1 MLIKNRRSPAT
12 NIHTGDQVF
21 LGNRDDGR
29 ALILFPALTAAHDGL
44 ELTLFGPGVKITF
57 DRTHPDFKK
66 YAPHI
71 CVETPRNMLADNTQ
85 MIGEPPQKAAATPG
99 KKSKVVLADNTQM
112 IGEAAVT
119 PGKKS
124 KVVHIATRP
133 YKYPLSN
140 YARYADGEEF
150 FAAPITGK
158 DLFAKIVK
166 KTTINGLSTVAG
178 IKDRIVIDEI
188 DQKVISLLNQH
199 PGKMLLLKKETL
211 QVRSVIDFG

>member
-85 MIGEPPQKAAATPG
+85 MIGEPPQKAA
-99 KKSKVVLADNTQM
+99 
-112 IGEAAVT
+112 VT
-119 PGKKS
+119 PGKKP

-211 QVRSVIDFG
+211 QVRSVIDLG